1 MNKTDTN
8 PCPHG
13 AALTPGD
20 KKLGRM
26 VDVLA
31 GKNQDLKSVS
41 REDQSNKIKFNG
53 EKKYT
58 AFYM

>member
-8 PCPHG
+8 PCAHG
-13 AALTPGD
+13 AALPLGD
-20 KKLGRM
+20 KRLGRM

-41 REDQSNKIKFNG
+41 REDQSNKIEFNR
-53 EKKYT
+53 ENIYI